1 MEALINMDFKGLNQL
16 IIDIAE
22 KYFQARQDRA
32 HQNDKKQKENSLE
45 FDEYLSKVQIAFNSL
60 SESEKNLINNEFF
73 YQNYTWWWKTLYSKA
88 TFYRYKK
95 EAMMKF
101 LEAFYN
107 E

>member
-1 MEALINMDFKGLNQL
+1 METLENMDFKNLNQL
-16 IIDIAE
+16 ILDIAE
-22 KYFQARQDRA
+22 KFFELRQSRD
-32 HQNDKKQKENSLE
+32 QP
-45 FDEYLSKVQIAFNSL
+45 DEDSYLMKVQKAYNSL

-73 YQNYTWWWKTLYSKA
+73 YQNYNLWWQGLYSKA

-95 EAMMKF
+95 GAMMSF

>member
-1 MEALINMDFKGLNQL
+1 MEALTGKTFKDLNQL

-22 KYFQARQDRA
+22 KFFQARQNHHFSD
-32 HQNDKKQKENSLE
+32 QEFLLNSSS
-45 FDEYLSKVQIAFNSL
+45 YLKKVQKAYSSL
-60 SESEKNLINNEFF
+60 SESERNLINNEFF
-73 YQNYTWWWKTLYSKA
+73 FQSYHLWWEGLYSKA

-95 EAMMKF
+95 EAMVSF

>member
-1 MEALINMDFKGLNQL
+1 MEALTNKNFRDLNQL

-22 KYFQARQDRA
+22 KFFQARQSHRFLD
-32 HQNDKKQKENSLE
+32 E
-45 FDEYLSKVQIAFNSL
+45 EYLLNSSSYLKKVQKAYSSL
-60 SESEKNLINNEFF
+60 SESERNLINNEFF
-73 YQNYTWWWKTLYSKA
+73 FQNYHLWWEGLYSKA

-95 EAMMKF
+95 EAMVSF

>member
-1 MEALINMDFKGLNQL
+1 METLENMDFKNLNQL
-16 IIDIAE
+16 ILDIAE
-22 KYFQARQDRA
+22 KFFELRQSRD
-32 HQNDKKQKENSLE
+32 QL
-45 FDEYLSKVQIAFNSL
+45 DEDSYLMKVQKAYNSL

-73 YQNYTWWWKTLYSKA
+73 YQNYNLWWQGLYSKA

-95 EAMMKF
+95 GAMMSF

>member
-1 MEALINMDFKGLNQL
+1 METLENMDFKNLNQL
-16 IIDIAE
+16 ILDIAE
-22 KYFQARQDRA
+22 KFFELRKCHGQ
-32 HQNDKKQKENSLE
+32 L
-45 FDEYLSKVQIAFNSL
+45 DEDSYLMKVQKAYNSL

-73 YQNYTWWWKTLYSKA
+73 YQNYNLWWQGLYSKA

-95 EAMMKF
+95 GAMMSF